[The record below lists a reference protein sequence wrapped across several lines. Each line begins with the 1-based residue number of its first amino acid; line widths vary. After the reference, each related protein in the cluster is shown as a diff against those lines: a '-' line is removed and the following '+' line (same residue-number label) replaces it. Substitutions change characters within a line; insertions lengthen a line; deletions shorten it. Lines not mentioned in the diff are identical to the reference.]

1 MINFISLSLRNF
13 MSYGNTTTIVDFNN
27 TGTTLIIGEDLDNT
41 TNGQGGNGVGKT
53 SIMNALTFAVY
64 DRPISKIKVDELIN
78 NINKKY
84 MEVSVTFQKGDWFYK
99 IVRAR
104 KMKAGA
110 AGNYVKLYERY
121 GDEEF
126 ENSDEKTLDSISNTD
141 KRIEGIMGMTYD
153 MFVRIVVISAT
164 HTPFL
169 DLPVSHPTQAN
180 QTDFVERLF
189 DLMILSE
196 KAAALKDS
204 IKATEET
211 LKIHKIKMDHLGKE
225 SQRLREQ
232 VKSARTRVI
241 NWERNNEDTITS
253 LERKLD
259 AVAGVDFDS
268 ERKLHDEL
276 KVLDAE
282 VTTIINKQHDLEK
295 SIKQYAKTKQD
306 MERDLLHLN
315 DDKCPYCLQQYQNAE
330 IKIAECESNLLKA
343 QTELT
348 AFATELADVDD
359 IAAAKI
365 EDKLRIKK
373 QISVTNLEE
382 LVEIRNQSNTI
393 REKIEDLK
401 SATNPFIE
409 PLEELEAVIIEE
421 VNYDEINRLTKY
433 IDHQQILVKLLTKKD
448 SFVRKAFLN
457 KNLPFLNS
465 RLQMYL
471 SQLGLT
477 HKVEFTHEMTAEI
490 AQFGRPLGFGNLSN
504 GQRARVNIALSMAF
518 RDVLQK
524 LHTPINI
531 CLLDEVLDVG
541 LDPVGVQSAARM
553 LKRKARDEQLCMFIV
568 SHRDEVESSFDRTM
582 VVQMSKGFS
591 YIKDAI
597 VE

>member
-1 MINFISLSLRNF
+1 
-13 MSYGNTTTIVDFNN
+13 MSYGNNTTIVDFNN

-64 DRPISKIKVDELIN
+64 DRPISKIKADELVN
-78 NINKKY
+78 NINKKH
-84 MEVSVTFQKGDWFYK
+84 MEVSVTFKKGDWFYK

-121 GDEEF
+121 GDADF
-126 ENSDEKTLDSISNTD
+126 DNSDEKTLDSIINTD
-141 KRIEGIMGMTYD
+141 KRIEDIMGMTYD
-153 MFVRIVVISAT
+153 MFVRIVVISAN

-189 DLMILSE
+189 DLVILSE
-196 KAAALKDS
+196 KAAVLKDS

-211 LKIHKIKMDHLGKE
+211 LKISKLKMEHLGKE
-225 SQRLREQ
+225 SQRLAEQ
-232 VKSARTRVI
+232 IKSAKTRVI

-253 LERKLD
+253 LEMKL
-259 AVAGVDFDS
+259 AAIAGVDFDN
-268 ERKLHDEL
+268 ERRLHDEL
-276 KVLDAE
+276 ELLDAE
-282 VTTIINKQHDLEK
+282 VTSIINKQHDLEK
-295 SIKQYAKTKQD
+295 SIKQYSKIKQD

-315 DDKCPYCLQQYQNAE
+315 DDRCPYCLQQYQHAE
-330 IKIAECESNLLKA
+330 SKISECESSLLIA
-343 QTELT
+343 QTKLNSYTAELVNID
-348 AFATELADVDD
+348 A
-359 IAAAKI
+359 IAVTKI

-373 QISVTNLEE
+373 QITVTNLEE
-382 LVEIRNQSNTI
+382 LVDIRNQSNVI

-401 SATNPFIE
+401 NATNPFIE
-409 PLEELEAVIIEE
+409 PLEELEGIVIEE
-421 VNYDEINRLTKY
+421 VNYDEINRLVKY
-433 IDHQQILVKLLTKKD
+433 IDHQQFLVKLLTKKD

-457 KNLPFLNS
+457 KNLPFLNN
-465 RLQMYL
+465 RLQLYL

-477 HKVEFTHEMTAEI
+477 HKVEFNHEMTAEI
-490 AQFGRPLGFGNLSN
+490 TQFGRSLGFGNLSN

-582 VVQMSKGFS
+582 VVQMIKGFS

-597 VE
+597 ME